1 MPSGSPMII
10 KKIIANI
17 ILFTLSVAVGLILT
31 EGLLRIKNAD
41 QKNYN
46 IEMWRYAR
54 LLKKKSPDP
63 ALGHE
68 HIPGRSAKLQGVV
81 IRINSLG
88 MRGPDVDLND
98 HSKKR
103 ILFLGSSN
111 TLGWGV
117 PEEKTLPAIIQRES
131 NDKAVVFNGGIGNY
145 NAARYVTL
153 FEKRFLGLKCDTV
166 VINCFVRDAE
176 LLEPGGGNFFLR
188 HSELAVLL
196 FHLYHLRMNSSA
208 GGIGNLVEHYRKIYR
223 HDSPGFQE
231 MQAAF
236 DRLQNLSRQQGF
248 RIILTMIPDV
258 HQINPYPFTFAHE
271 EMQKIA
277 SKHGWTFL
285 DFTPALSRVPA
296 TDLWAMPGDPHL
308 NSKGHEIMAKTL
320 LPYLNT

>member
-1 MPSGSPMII
+1 MII
-10 KKIIANI
+10 KKIIANVA
-17 ILFTLSVAVGLILT
+17 LFTMSVTMGLLLT
-31 EGLLRIKNAD
+31 EGLLRVKNAD

-68 HIPGRSAKLQGVV
+68 HIPHQSAKLQGVV
-81 IRINSLG
+81 IRTNALG

-98 HSKKR
+98 RSKKR

-117 PEEKTLPAIIQRES
+117 PEEKTLPAILQREL
-131 NDKAVVFNGGIGNY
+131 NDKAVVLNGGIGNY

-153 FEKRFLGLKCDTV
+153 FEKRFLGLKPDTV

-176 LLEPGGGNFFLR
+176 LLEPGGGNFLLR

-196 FHLYHLRMNSSA
+196 FHLYHLRRNSS
-208 GGIGNLVEHYRKIYR
+208 GGMENLVDHYRKIYR
-223 HDSPGFQE
+223 RDSPGFQE
-231 MQAAF
+231 MQRAF
-236 DRLQNLSRQQGF
+236 DKLRDLAQQQGF
-248 RIILTMIPDV
+248 KVIFTMIPDV
-258 HQINPYPFTFAHE
+258 HQMNPYPFAFAHE
-271 EMQKIA
+271 EMRQIA
-277 SKHGWTFL
+277 SARGWMFL
-285 DFTPALSRVPA
+285 DFTPALSEVPA
-296 TDLWAMPGDPHL
+296 SALWAMPGDPHL
-308 NSKGHEIMAKTL
+308 NSKGHEIMAKAL